1 MPEKDAPARRAA
13 EQVARQSYGK
23 LVAFLAAR
31 SHDVAAA
38 EDALADAFAA
48 ALAHWPA
55 DGIPSAPESWLL
67 VTARRRMIDTARRRR
82 TRGEAADHLMLLA
95 ALSDRAQIIKI
106 EQLDATIRFAMARF
120 DQTLTPV
127 GECALEFV
135 LRKLPADERARG
147 GRFPD
152 PSTANP

>member
-1 MPEKDAPARRAA
+1 MPRPRSSSAATTSSRRRTSTRRSPGQRAARAPITGISRSARSGSCSGTGNVPGKDAPAWRAA

-67 VTARRRMIDTARRRR
+67 VTARRRMIATARRRR
-82 TRGEAADHLMLLA
+82 TRGQAADHLMLLA
-95 ALSDRAQIIKI
+95 
-106 EQLDATIRFAMARF
+106 
-120 DQTLTPV
+120 
-127 GECALEFV
+127 GE
-135 LRKLPADERARG
+135 
-147 GRFPD
+147 
-152 PSTANP
+152 